1 MLRRVAV
8 RQPLSYIRIKAG
20 DVKGV
25 AGDPSVIG
33 EGPREAKQ
41 EKAKQEGLRGWI
53 KSGTERRG
61 LLARWRVRAGDVDG
75 MQRPCAG
82 RESARE
88 QRGLAPGPET
98 KAALC
103 QRSAV
108 LAARRQRAAS
118 EFNFRDATGLASDYP
133 PRPTLSWG
141 CLCSDHPAW
150 LCWSWGLWAHQ
161 AGLPRACQ
169 A

>member
-1 MLRRVAV
+1 MR
-8 RQPLSYIRIKAG
+8 
-20 DVKGV
+20 
-25 AGDPSVIG
+25 
-33 EGPREAKQ
+33 GPRE
-41 EKAKQEGLRGWI
+41 R
-53 KSGTERRG
+53 
-61 LLARWRVRAGDVDG
+61 
-75 MQRPCAG
+75 
-82 RESARE
+82 
-88 QRGLAPGPET
+88 RGLAPGPET

-150 LCWSWGLWAHQ
+150 LRWSWGLWAHGR
-161 AGLPRACQ
+161 ASPEPVRLSTWPLLHPRFLPWCLYLMAICFIPTKRYQFTCDGRRSEPDRLLRTVHYAVLRSIRKDRMCVNNHVFISL
-169 A
+169 